1 MSMIPFPTLELL
13 MTISVRDREYMS
25 TNTLPSFHLEQ
36 TARSQR
42 PGCYR
47 LVQLQMS
54 DWTKITRVQ
63 QHERQVLTQLKALLE
78 FMVDPSNVDAVERM

>member
-1 MSMIPFPTLELL
+1 
-13 MTISVRDREYMS
+13 
-25 TNTLPSFHLEQ
+25 
-36 TARSQR
+36 
-42 PGCYR
+42 
-47 LVQLQMS
+47 MS